1 MLMRL
6 FNYYF
11 GVLLMLLVYGC
22 NDKPEETSLV
32 INPGELTFATEGGSL
47 TMTVESNADWTI
59 VASPDWVTLSA
70 VSGVYTQK
78 VVASADF
85 NEGTAERSGVL
96 TIRSNDGQQLRTI
109 NVLQQ
114 AQGLSTGMLYV
125 EDTSTRCFGGLQ
137 YEKATVLVESNVQWT
152 ITGPEW
158 LNIIYNSRYTPL
170 SEGVTLEGT
179 QEIELLTDNVNR
191 ENEDLEGVV
200 RITSKRTREVIE
212 IPVVQLGALN
222 VRVDETLTLAD
233 GFAVT
238 FKTGC
243 FVDGLMYKL
252 ADRRLTESERTLT
265 PENESTWGVYQLSA
279 DGDVIGW
286 DGAVPGTEYELVT
299 YGVNIA
305 GQRRSLYGSSVVLT
319 TPYAAGHPYALIE
332 SIYYDNDSYSW
343 LFPIKRYNNA
353 AGYYVYFTE
362 NPAQFGYCKALLAW
376 FFKKDIEKGEC
387 ALFTADDTFQIT
399 TGYHIMIEAWATN
412 ENGELSPLVH
422 SVNTQDY
429 FEAPARASGVNALK
443 VVGCKKSEKPSIKKI
458 QTLKR

>member
-1 MLMRL
+1 MRRL
-6 FNYYF
+6 NYCL
-11 GVLLMLLVYGC
+11 GVLLTLLAFSC
-22 NDKPEETSLV
+22 NEKPEETSLM

-47 TMTVESNADWTI
+47 TMTVQSNADWTI
-59 VASPDWVTLSA
+59 VTSPDWVTLSA
-70 VSGVYTQK
+70 VSGVYNK
-78 VVASADF
+78 EVVATAEF

-137 YEKATVLVESNVQWT
+137 FEKTSILVESNVEWT

-158 LNIIYNSRYTPL
+158 LNIIYNYRYTPL

-179 QEIELLTDNVNR
+179 QEIELQTAGVNK

-233 GFAVT
+233 GLAVT

-243 FVDGLMYKL
+243 YVDGVLYKIAEGRVL
-252 ADRRLTESERTLT
+252 ESERTLT
-265 PENESTWGVYQLSA
+265 DENMSTWGIYQLPE
-279 DGDVIGW
+279 DGNVIGF
-286 DGAVPGTEYELVT
+286 DGATPGTGYELVT

-305 GQRRSLYGSSVVLT
+305 GQRRSLYGSSIVLT
-319 TPYAAGHPYALIE
+319 TPYVAGQPYACIE
-332 SIYYDNDSYSW
+332 SIYYDNNSYSW
-343 LFPIKRYNNA
+343 LFPVKRYNNA
-353 AGYYVYFTE
+353 TGYYVYYTE
-362 NPAQFGYCKALLAW
+362 YPALYGYSKSLLAW

-387 ALFTADDTFQIT
+387 ALFTEDDTFQIT
-399 TGYHIMIEAWATN
+399 TGNHIMIEVWAAN
-412 ENGELSPLVH
+412 ENGELSPFVH
-422 SVNTQDY
+422 AVNTQNY
-429 FEAPARASGVNALK
+429 YEAPSRASGVNTLK
-443 VVGCKKSEKPSIKKI
+443 VTGCKKAEKPSIKKI

>member
-1 MLMRL
+1 MRL
-6 FNYYF
+6 FNYCF
-11 GVLLMLLVYGC
+11 GVLMMLLAYGC

-70 VSGVYTQK
+70 ISGVYSQE
-78 VVASADF
+78 VVATADF

-114 AQGLSTGMLYV
+114 AQGLSKGMLYV

-137 YEKATVLVESNVQWT
+137 SEKATILVESNVEWT
-152 ITGPEW
+152 VTGPEW
-158 LNIIYNSRYTPL
+158 LNVVYNYRYTPL

-179 QEIELLTDNVNR
+179 QEIELQTAGVNK

-200 RITSKRTREVIE
+200 RFTSKRTREVIE

-222 VRVDETLTLAD
+222 ARVDETLTLAD

-243 FVDGLMYKL
+243 YVDGVLYKI
-252 ADRRLTESERTLT
+252 AEGRIPESERTLT
-265 PENESTWGVYQLSA
+265 DENMSTWGVYHLSNE
-279 DGDVIGW
+279 GDVIAF
-286 DGAVPGTEYELVT
+286 DGATPNTEYELVT
-299 YGVNIA
+299 YGISVSA
-305 GQRRSLYGSSVVLT
+305 QRRSFYGSSVVLT
-319 TPYAAGHPYALIE
+319 TPYVAGQPYALIE
-332 SIYYDNDSYSW
+332 SFYYDNDSYSW
-343 LFPIKRYNNA
+343 LIPVKQYNNA
-353 AGYYVYFTE
+353 AGYYTYYTE
-362 NPAQFGYCKALLAW
+362 RPDVFNYNKSLLAW
-376 FFKKDIEKGEC
+376 FFKKAIENGKC
-387 ALFTADDTFQIT
+387 DLYTVDNTFQIT
-399 TGYHIMIEAWATN
+399 TGYHVMIEVWAAN
-412 ENGELSPLVH
+412 DDGELSPLVH
-422 SVNTQDY
+422 AVNTQDY
-429 FEAPARASGVNALK
+429 YEAPAKAPGVNALK
-443 VVGCKKSEKPSIKKI
+443 VAGCKKTEKLSIKKV